1 MCQPQFAST
10 QTGLLHHARSE
21 CLTRHTHREAFAA
34 VVLRGGYL
42 ETGDRGRIN
51 VVPGDVVLHGP
62 YESHQ
67 DHVSASGADV
77 LIIPWLEERLGSPLG
92 AVSDP
97 DQLARLAERDMRG
110 AARMLAEEV
119 SIRALPSMDWPDML
133 ARDLWDC
140 PGIGLGEWAETM
152 GIRPETVSR
161 GFRRAFGVSPQS
173 FRARVRLLRALSRI
187 HRGEKLADLAAECG
201 FADQAHLSRH
211 FRTLTGETPRAWR
224 SESNSPIDAEPGT
237 PSTLYSVRN
246 AIIGSTYIARRAGM

>member
-1 MCQPQFAST
+1 MCQLQFAPT

-21 CLTRHTHREAFAA
+21 RLTRHTHREAFAA

-42 ETGDRGRIN
+42 EAGDRGRIN
-51 VVPGDVVLHGP
+51 VAPGDVVLHGP

-67 DHVSASGADV
+67 DHVAASGADV
-77 LIIPWLEERLGSPLG
+77 LIIPWLEETFGSPLG

-97 DQLARLAERDMRG
+97 DKLARLAECDMRG

-119 SIRALPSMDWPDML
+119 SIRELPSMDWPDML
-133 ARDLWDC
+133 ARDLWDL
-140 PGIGLGEWAETM
+140 PEVELGKWAETM

-173 FRARVRLLRALSRI
+173 FRARVRLLQALSRI
-187 HRGEKLADLAAECG
+187 RRGEKLAELAAECG

-211 FRTLTGETPRAWR
+211 FRMLTGETPRAWLSYSR
-224 SESNSPIDAEPGT
+224 IPIGIPKGNHLE
-237 PSTLYSVRN
+237 
-246 AIIGSTYIARRAGM
+246 